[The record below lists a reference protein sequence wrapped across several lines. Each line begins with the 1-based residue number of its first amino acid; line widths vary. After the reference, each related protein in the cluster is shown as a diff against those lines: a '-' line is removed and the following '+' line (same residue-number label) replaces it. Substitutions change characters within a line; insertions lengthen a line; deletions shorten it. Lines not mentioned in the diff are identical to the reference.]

1 MSETNNDLRTDIR
14 ETVYECLVLMECVQ
28 VALEM
33 AKRKAEDR
41 SALIDL
47 GALGKFIDQVDEQL
61 KDLDDLISS
70 LLDKEI
76 QLDPGTAATALAFY
90 GDPANYRSTRS
101 QSSEIAKDAGR
112 IAREALAA
120 IGGESGEAD
129 GE

>member
-1 MSETNNDLRTDIR
+1 MADTNNDLRTDIR

-41 SALIDL
+41 STQIDL

-70 LLDKEI
+70 LLDKDI

-90 GDPANYRSTRS
+90 ADPKNYRAARN
-101 QSSEIAKDAGR
+101 QASEIAKDAGR

-120 IGGESGEAD
+120 IGGESSEVEGE
-129 GE
+129 